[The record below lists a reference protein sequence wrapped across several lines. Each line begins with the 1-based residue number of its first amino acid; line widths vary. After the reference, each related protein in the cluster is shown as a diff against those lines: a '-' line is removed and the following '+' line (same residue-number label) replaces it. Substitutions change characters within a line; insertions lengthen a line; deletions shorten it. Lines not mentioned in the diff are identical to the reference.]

1 MQQRN
6 TYVDCLHQCYNLT
19 IFICSKFAETIPR
32 PFTIH
37 YDPYTQS
44 VEVVNSKERML
55 ALASDIKYSIST
67 LEDAIKSTALV
78 PKGDVEVRPFALWL
92 YIMYNSWQAGMCLNS
107 VDFCFCMHA
116 GHKCCYRNSS
126 TGSSFQKTNICNSS
140 RTGGASW
147 CMVIN

>member
-1 MQQRN
+1 MFLTREKFCSTIAECFLPDTSATIVAEKNLTQILCNCFLLVQQRN

-19 IFICSKFAETIPR
+19 ICICSKFAETIPR
-32 PFTIH
+32 PFTIR

-92 YIMYNSWQAGMCLNS
+92 YIMHNS
-107 VDFCFCMHA
+107 
-116 GHKCCYRNSS
+116 
-126 TGSSFQKTNICNSS
+126 
-140 RTGGASW
+140 
-147 CMVIN
+147 